1 MNESDFNDDTSF
13 EDENDEI
20 IKQKGDQ
27 NDKDDSNISFYEQQ
41 SRARLLERN
50 SSVNFIKDNNIDAD
64 DEDHEPKGKQ

>member
-13 EDENDEI
+13 EDEDNEI

-27 NDKDDSNISFYEQQ
+27 NDKDDGNISFYEQQ

-50 SSVNFIKDNNIDAD
+50 SSVNSV
-64 DEDHEPKGKQ
+64 

>member
-27 NDKDDSNISFYEQQ
+27 NDKDDGNISFYEQQ

-50 SSVNFIKDNNIDAD
+50 SSVNFIKDNNIDED
-64 DEDHEPKGKQ
+64 DEDHEPKGK